1 MLIALSLGGLS
12 TWGQPKVTYR
22 QIVTSPIDSWV
33 AVTDRTKAMN
43 GETQE
48 EASASNGNG
57 QTIEGFGACFNELG
71 WDALQKTKEEVREG
85 FLKELYGAEG
95 CAFNMG
101 RVALGANDFSLEWN
115 SCDDTDGDY

>member
-1 MLIALSLGGLS
+1 MS

-33 AVTDRTKAMN
+33 EVTDRTKAMN

-48 EASASNGNG
+48 EASVSNGKG

-71 WDALQKTKEEVREG
+71 WVSLGLLPSADRESIM
-85 FLKELYGAEG
+85 KEL
-95 CAFNMG
+95 
-101 RVALGANDFSLEWN
+101 FSELW
-115 SCDDTDGDY
+115 SQFHYLPDADRSKRFLP